1 MNILR
6 VDSAV
11 TGPESV
17 SRELTQAITDHFRA
31 LDPAA
36 DVVELDLAADP
47 LPHIDAV
54 TTGAIR
60 WPAERHDEAMRAA
73 APAERAVLE
82 QFLAADVVVIG
93 APMYNFTIPSQLKA
107 WLDRLGVPGVTF
119 SYSEAGPQG
128 LAGPKRVIVASSQGG
143 AYDLDAPFEHHES
156 YLRDFLAFIG
166 IADPVFVRA
175 GRIGFGPDVRA
186 AALAAA
192 RETIAK
198 LERPIERL
206 AA

>member
-1 MNILR
+1 MKILR

-11 TGPESV
+11 TGSESV
-17 SRELTQAITDHFRA
+17 SRQLTQAVVDHFQARYPDA
-31 LDPAA
+31 ELA
-36 DVVELDLAADP
+36 ELDLAANP

-60 WPAERHDEAMRAA
+60 FPAERHDEAMRAA
-73 APAERAVLE
+73 APAERAVLD
-82 QFLAADVVVIG
+82 QFLAADIVVVG
-93 APMYNFTIPSQLKA
+93 APMYNFTIPSSLKA

-128 LAGPKRVIVASSQGG
+128 LAGGRTVIVASSQGG
-143 AYDLDAPFEHHES
+143 DYDLDAPFEHQES
-156 YLRDFLAFIG
+156 YLRDFFAFIG
-166 IADPVFVRA
+166 VTDPVFVRA
-175 GRIGFGPDVRA
+175 SKIGFGPEARE

-192 RETIAK
+192 FSTIGE
-198 LERPIERL
+198 LEGPRL

>member
-1 MNILR
+1 VTILHI
-6 VDSAV
+6 DSSINGENSA
-11 TGPESV
+11 
-17 SRELTQAITDHFRA
+17 SRELTRSIVDQLASSNWGASVAHR
-31 LDPAA
+31 
-36 DVVELDLAADP
+36 DLAAAP
-47 LPHIDAV
+47 LPHLTLEAFADSTV
-54 TTGAIR
+54 L
-60 WPAERHDEAMRAA
+60 DE
-73 APAERAVLE
+73 
-82 QFLAADVVVIG
+82 FLAADTVVIG

-175 GRIGFGPDVRA
+175 GRIGFGPEVRDA
-186 AALAAA
+186 AVAAA
-192 RETIAK
+192 RETIAR
-198 LERPIERL
+198 LEAPAELL